1 MPLETGA
8 WTIKASGSTGQL
20 RIEKVD
26 VNTGRVDGV
35 LTLGGIAFN
44 LSGIWNEASQKLTF
58 QVSSQNPQPTAQEL
72 GAFQVYEGFLFTDQ
86 FRLFGIVGSVVFT
99 LAGYFQVVIPRAVQ
113 GLIPATSQKSRLGWY
128 AQIGVN

>member
-20 RIEKVD
+20 IIEKVD

-72 GAFQVYEGFLFTDQ
+72 GAFQFYEGFLFTDQ
-86 FRLFGIVGSVVFT
+86 LRLFGIVGSVVFT
-99 LAGYFQVVIPRAVQ
+99 LAGHFQVVIPRAVQ